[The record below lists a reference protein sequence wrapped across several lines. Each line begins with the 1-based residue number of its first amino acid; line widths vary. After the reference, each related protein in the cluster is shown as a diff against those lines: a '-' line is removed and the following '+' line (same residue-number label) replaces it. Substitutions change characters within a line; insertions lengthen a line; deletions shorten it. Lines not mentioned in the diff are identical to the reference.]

1 MATPRDE
8 GAGPD
13 GRLIVARA
21 LVNVQPQTTFS
32 RAQRIAHDS
41 LMGRNA
47 VVHQVGQNRSL
58 HLYELREIDAEIREV
73 LWDFY
78 RSGAEVHLALTP
90 LNVHPSLVGAEAL
103 NDCVS
108 ATMADDIFPSR
119 RLRRSDTV
127 VFRPDIG
134 DSIEPRVRGSVE
146 PAPGSVGTV
155 TRVDPG
161 SEFGL
166 TLAHVAFGGT
176 VGTWIV
182 PEGSLQPNPKI
193 TAGS

>member
-1 MATPRDE
+1 MAPPRDE
-8 GAGPD
+8 GTVPD

-21 LVNVQPQTTFS
+21 LVNVQPQKTFS
-32 RAQRIAHDS
+32 RAQRIAHDL

-58 HLYELREIDAEIREV
+58 HLYELREVDAEVREV

-78 RSGAEVHLALTP
+78 RSGAEVHLALTR
-90 LNVHPSLVGAEAL
+90 LNVHPLFVGAEAL
-103 NDCVS
+103 NDCVN
-108 ATMADDIFPSR
+108 ATIRDDIFPII
-119 RLRRSDTV
+119 RLRRSDAV
-127 VFRPDIG
+127 VFRPSNG

-146 PAPGSVGTV
+146 PSPGAAGTV

-161 SEFGL
+161 SEYGR

-176 VGTWIV
+176 IGTWIIA
-182 PEGSLQPNPKI
+182 EGSLQV
-193 TAGS
+193 TGGS

>member
-1 MATPRDE
+1 MAPPRDE
-8 GAGPD
+8 GTVPD

-21 LVNVQPQTTFS
+21 LVNVQPQKTFS
-32 RAQRIAHDS
+32 RAQRIAHDL

-78 RSGAEVHLALTP
+78 RSGAEVHLALTR
-90 LNVHPSLVGAEAL
+90 LNVHPLFVGAEAL

-108 ATMADDIFPSR
+108 ATIADDIFPDIK
-119 RLRRSDTV
+119 LHRSDAV
-127 VFRPDIG
+127 VFRPDNG
-134 DSIEPRVRGSVE
+134 SSIEPRVRGSVE
-146 PAPGSVGTV
+146 PAPGAAGTV

-161 SEFGL
+161 SEYGL

-193 TAGS
+193 TAES